1 MEKVYF
7 MVFQFI
13 KEILVTFLLALIIV
27 IPIRVFLFQP
37 FLVKGQSME
46 PSFYTGDYLIVDE
59 ITYRFRDPKRGEAIV
74 FKYPQNEKQKFI
86 KRVVG
91 LPNETVEINADELIV
106 KNKKGETVYSEKNP
120 SNSIFGDLKIQLED
134 GEFFVLGDNRAHS
147 LDSRYFGK
155 VEKKEIVGRVILRLF
170 PPQRIEAFFFQ

>member
-1 MEKVYF
+1 
-7 MVFQFI
+7 
-13 KEILVTFLLALIIV
+13 
-27 IPIRVFLFQP
+27 
-37 FLVKGQSME
+37 ME

-59 ITYRFRDPKRGEAIV
+59 ITYRFRDPKRGEVIV

-86 KRVVG
+86 KRVIG
-91 LPNETVEINADELIV
+91 LPGEEVEIKGEELIV
-106 KNKKGETVYSEKNP
+106 KNEKGEIVYSEKNS
-120 SNSIFGDLKIQLED
+120 SNSIFGNLKIKLEK

-155 VEKKEIVGRVILRLF
+155 VKKKEIIGRVVLRLF

>member
-1 MEKVYF
+1 
-7 MVFQFI
+7 MVLDFI
-13 KEILVTFLLALIIV
+13 KELLITFLLALIVV
-27 IPIRVFLFQP
+27 IPIRAFLFQP

-59 ITYRFRDPKRGEAIV
+59 ITYRFRDPKRGEIIV

-86 KRVVG
+86 KRVIA
-91 LPNETVEINADELIV
+91 LPGEEVEIKEEELIV
-106 KNKKGETVYSEKNP
+106 KNEKGEIVYSEKNS
-120 SNSIFGDLKIQLED
+120 SNSIFGDLKIKLEK

-155 VEKKEIVGRVILRLF
+155 VKKREIIGRVVLRLF

>member
-1 MEKVYF
+1 MILD
-7 MVFQFI
+7 FI
-13 KEILVTFLLALIIV
+13 KELLITFLLALIIV
-27 IPIRVFLFQP
+27 IPIRAFLFQP

-59 ITYRFRDPKRGEAIV
+59 ITYKFRDPKRGEVIV

-86 KRVVG
+86 KRVIG
-91 LPNETVEINADELIV
+91 LPGEEVEIKGEELIV
-106 KNKKGETVYSEKNP
+106 KNEKGEIVYSEKNS
-120 SNSIFGDLKIQLED
+120 SNSIFGNLKIKLEK

-155 VEKKEIVGRVILRLF
+155 VKKKEIIGRVVLRLF

>member
-1 MEKVYF
+1 MILD
-7 MVFQFI
+7 FI
-13 KEILVTFLLALIIV
+13 KELLITFLLALIVV
-27 IPIRVFLFQP
+27 IPIRAFLFQP

-59 ITYRFRDPKRGEAIV
+59 ITYRFRDPKRGEVIV

-86 KRVVG
+86 KRVIG
-91 LPNETVEINADELIV
+91 LPGEEVEIKGEELIV
-106 KNKKGETVYSEKNP
+106 KNEKGEIVYSEKNS
-120 SNSIFGDLKIQLED
+120 SNSIFGNLKIKLGK

-155 VEKKEIVGRVILRLF
+155 VKKREIVGRVVLRLF

>member
-1 MEKVYF
+1 
-7 MVFQFI
+7 MVLDFI
-13 KEILVTFLLALIIV
+13 KELLITFLLALIVV
-27 IPIRVFLFQP
+27 IPIRAFLFQP

-59 ITYRFRDPKRGEAIV
+59 ITYRFRDPKRGEIIV

-86 KRVVG
+86 KRVIA
-91 LPNETVEINADELIV
+91 LPGEEVEIKEEELLV
-106 KNKKGETVYSEKNP
+106 KNEKGEIVYSEKNS
-120 SNSIFGDLKIQLED
+120 SNSIFGDLKIKLEK

-155 VEKKEIVGRVILRLF
+155 VKKREIIGRVVLRLF

>member
-1 MEKVYF
+1 MILD
-7 MVFQFI
+7 FI
-13 KEILVTFLLALIIV
+13 KELLITFLLALIVV
-27 IPIRVFLFQP
+27 IPIRAFLFQP

-59 ITYRFRDPKRGEAIV
+59 ITYRFRDPKRGEVIV

-86 KRVVG
+86 KRVIG
-91 LPNETVEINADELIV
+91 LPGEEVEIKGEELIV
-106 KNKKGETVYSEKNP
+106 KNEKGEIVYSEKNS
-120 SNSIFGDLKIQLED
+120 SNSIFGNLKIKLEKE
-134 GEFFVLGDNRAHS
+134 EFFVLGDNRAHS

-155 VEKKEIVGRVILRLF
+155 LKKKEIIGRVVLRLF